1 MRRPLHTLAFVLAL
15 IAASCMFGGFAFAQ
29 GPDLVRYRLALLRR
43 GPSWTAERTPR
54 TDSIQAGHMAN
65 IRRMADL
72 GVLLAAGPF
81 ENGGTLR
88 GLFVFVPGDGALD
101 TLLAGDPAIASGR
114 LACEFHDW
122 WAPRGL
128 GDDYRRRA
136 AEGVKRDSMVTFAFA
151 LLRRAEGVA
160 DDRPGRGGRG
170 REGAARRDGSG
181 RMDRAP
187 RPEGG
192 PLVFAGRIEGT
203 GDLRAV
209 HVYASDRPTA
219 ERALA
224 QEPGVRSGRLVPEW
238 LTWWTAWGTVP
249 GH

>member
-1 MRRPLHTLAFVLAL
+1 MRRPLPSSALLVLL
-15 IAASCMFGGFAFAQ
+15 LAASCAFAEVSSA
-29 GPDLVRYRLALLRR
+29 PHADRVRYRLALLRR

-81 ENGGTLR
+81 ENGGALR
-88 GLFVFVPGDGALD
+88 GVFVFAPGEAALD

-136 AEGVKRDSMVTFAFA
+136 AEGMRRDSMVTFAFV
-151 LLRRAEGVA
+151 LLRRAEGAVDEGA
-160 DDRPGRGGRG
+160 PRGGRG
-170 REGAARRDGSG
+170 GEGAPRGPE
-181 RMDRAP
+181 RMSRAP

-192 PLVFAGRIEGT
+192 PLVFAGRIEGA
-203 GDLRAV
+203 GELRAV
-209 HVYASDRPTA
+209 HVYAADRATA

-224 QEPGVRSGRLVPEW
+224 EVPGVRSGRLVPEW

-249 GH
+249 GY

>member
-1 MRRPLHTLAFVLAL
+1 MRRPFRPLVFVVLL
-15 IAASCMFGGFAFAQ
+15 LAASCALSVPAFAQ
-29 GPDLVRYRLALLRR
+29 RPDLVRYRLALLRR

-81 ENGGTLR
+81 ENGGALR
-88 GLFVFVPGDGALD
+88 GLFVFTPGEGALD

-114 LACEFHDW
+114 LTCEFHDW

-136 AEGVKRDSMVTFAFA
+136 AEGATRDSMVTFAFA
-151 LLRRAEGVA
+151 LLRRAEGAV
-160 DDRPGRGGRG
+160 DDRTARGGEGTARGAGPGR
-170 REGAARRDGSG
+170 AA
-181 RMDRAP
+181 RAP

-209 HVYASDRPTA
+209 HVYASDRATA

-224 QEPGVRSGRLVPEW
+224 EDPGVRRGRLVPEW